1 MVPTIG
7 ADKASYTGRSRL
19 GEPSLHISE
28 PWSSADAKEY
38 KFKRCE
44 IVTSRVL
51 LVVGNNHEQ
60 MGNANAQQY
69 KGDSPVPA
77 HGGAKGYEKANNE
90 RHPGECQVN
99 VTRAIDCVPSRI
111 EIEKR

>member
-1 MVPTIG
+1 
-7 ADKASYTGRSRL
+7 
-19 GEPSLHISE
+19 
-28 PWSSADAKEY
+28 
-38 KFKRCE
+38 
-44 IVTSRVL
+44 
-51 LVVGNNHEQ
+51 

-111 EIEKR
+111 EIEKG